1 MLPLDVPLLLRRRH
15 DQGPEKGPADFQ
27 QMILAELIFC
37 LAAIACFVVGAL
49 RWKTD
54 WWVLGGLLLA
64 CAVAVMIFAGLLS
77 LFK

>member
-1 MLPLDVPLLLRRRH
+1 
-15 DQGPEKGPADFQ
+15 
-27 QMILAELIFC
+27 MILAELIFC